1 MMSLLAPTESGRK
14 EKMSVRIASELDRR
28 ERKKLGTSYIFI
40 ISVIYLQTRE
50 EEEEK
55 YLTFSFI
62 TIWKSRSGRWHERH
76 RYYEWEIPPLFKK
89 KEEVF
94 DQAF

>member
-14 EKMSVRIASELDRR
+14 EKMSVRIASELDRK
-28 ERKKLGTSYIFI
+28 ERKNWGRRIFI
-40 ISVIYLQTRE
+40 IFVIYLQTRE
-50 EEEEK
+50 EEKEK

-76 RYYEWEIPPLFKK
+76 RRCHYEWEIPPLFKK
-89 KEEVF
+89 KKF
-94 DQAF
+94 LTKP